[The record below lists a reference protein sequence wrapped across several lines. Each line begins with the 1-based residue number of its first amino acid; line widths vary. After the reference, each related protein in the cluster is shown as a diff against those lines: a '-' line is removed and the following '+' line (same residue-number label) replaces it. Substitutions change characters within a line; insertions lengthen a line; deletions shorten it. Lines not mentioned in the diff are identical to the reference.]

1 MREKELDEWE
11 AVALSERV
19 KKAVK
24 PAKSKRRF
32 FYNAEVERQKDLVRA
47 EIEKRGESVVLAEM
61 EAAAREIAAE
71 IFANPSARDWIDGR
85 GGPSVWARAINEA
98 RRRVATTGS
107 AAKPKPAFDLPPLDL
122 PPLSA
127 PRLSGSPRQISWA
140 EDLRRR
146 AVRDLTEERANETIA
161 PRDHVQ
167 RWRQWST
174 RRDAKKIRET
184 LPELEKAIA
193 EVGGDEAAALIL
205 GRETFLKARE
215 LVEAWD
221 DSRDWIDLKTV
232 QKVDLNAYAAQKIA
246 GTPKEAAAILRR
258 YAADAKVQ
266 SDEEFDLAAS
276 SEGFAQRFKR
286 LAGFSSSSKAATEA
300 REKLKIDADY
310 SKIPR
315 DVAEEMNK
323 ELEKAL
329 EKFGS
334 FGFVEKIEALDR
346 TNALGSYNGKKG
358 IIKLRP
364 DLDLDGLVD
373 EMEKSFTDDPRAY
386 ATKSRRHAL
395 RHEIGH
401 AIMQAVKNKRFNTTG
416 RLSEL
421 ETQWEEREEKLK
433 KLCREVLENPAL
445 ASTRAMQDQ
454 FELVAEA
461 FAVALLDDFERKVI
475 FKGRGKELAVKDAF
489 AAKVML
495 TLIGAL

>member
-1 MREKELDEWE
+1 MSDKFYLWKDQSVSHASIVPFLVEDGKKHPAILVIPGGGYGEVCEYSE
-11 AVALSERV
+11 GHHIALSFNKLGYHAFVLDYRV
-19 KKAVK
+19 APNRYPAPQQDAIRAVK
-24 PAKSKRRF
+24 FIRG
-32 FYNAEVERQKDLVRA
+32 NADKW
-47 EIEKRGESVVLAEM
+47 
-61 EAAAREIAAE
+61 
-71 IFANPSARDWIDGR
+71 N
-85 GGPSVWARAINEA
+85 
-98 RRRVATTGS
+98 
-107 AAKPKPAFDLPPLDL
+107 
-122 PPLSA
+122 
-127 PRLSGSPRQISWA
+127 
-140 EDLRRR
+140 
-146 AVRDLTEERANETIA
+146 
-161 PRDHVQ
+161 
-167 RWRQWST
+167 
-174 RRDAKKIRET
+174 
-184 LPELEKAIA
+184 
-193 EVGGDEAAALIL
+193 
-205 GRETFLKARE
+205 
-215 LVEAWD
+215 VEAD
-221 DSRDWIDLKTV
+221 
-232 QKVDLNAYAAQKIA
+232 KIVSCGFSA
-246 GTPKEAAAILRR
+246 G
-258 YAADAKVQ
+258 
-266 SDEEFDLAAS
+266 
-276 SEGFAQRFKR
+276 GH
-286 LAGFSSSSKAATEA
+286 LAGSIGV
-300 REKLKIDADY
+300 LY
-310 SKIPR
+310 
-315 DVAEEMNK
+315 
-323 ELEKAL
+323 
-329 EKFGS
+329 
-334 FGFVEKIEALDR
+334 EKIEALDR